1 MKLAR
6 LVYIP
11 GSRKDSEGYKLE
23 IMSDGEWSFDM
34 FVPCVERIGHPGRM
48 DYVHFSILSE
58 MCKLQSLGYTIQIL
72 PITEDG
78 E

>member
-6 LVYIP
+6 LVYVP
-11 GSRKDSEGYKLE
+11 GSKLDTEAYKIE
-23 IMSDGEWSFDM
+23 IFSDGEWTFDM
-34 FVPCVERIGHPGRM
+34 SVPLVERLGHPGRF
-48 DYVHFSILSE
+48 DYLHFSILSE
-58 MCKLQSLGYTIQIL
+58 LCKLQSLGYTIQIL